1 MNKFCT
7 NCGVKLEDNKKYCT
21 YCGKTINT
29 NKNTIKEKINNQS
42 NNISFTKRII
52 AFILAITLGPIGA
65 HNFYYGQ
72 VSKCLTKIVF
82 LIISFGHLYIFLSI
96 ISIIEGI
103 LMLIGIT
110 KPNEL
115 FI

>member
-1 MNKFCT
+1 MSKFCT

-21 YCGKTINT
+21 YCGNPTDKKTT
-29 NKNTIKEKINNQS
+29 NNQS

-52 AFILAITLGPIGA
+52 AFILSIILGPIGA

-72 VSKCLTKIVF
+72 VSKGITKIVF
-82 LIISFGHLYIFLSI
+82 LIISFGHSYIFLSI

-103 LMLIGIT
+103 LMLLGIT

-115 FI
+115 YK